1 MLKNVKKFLAL
12 LLAVMM
18 ILSLNGFAVLAESAG
33 EADERTESVVG
44 EEVGEDEAEKKE
56 TQSDSSASETEGT
69 DQQEKTESNV
79 SSVPESVP
87 SAPESGTASAEST
100 EDEDITSNAASVP
113 ETLESVPAAP
123 ESTPESVPAAPES
136 QAESVQSVA
145 EVTNWTVRFDLEKG
159 AYITINGREL
169 DSKTAISEN
178 GSLVFKALPREGY
191 VVEKVF
197 LDDGTEV
204 RHTVGSDGK
213 ASEDEYILEGL
224 TSDLTVHVKTKEK
237 PEEIKYQTASNK
249 AVYGPGFTVLLS
261 YGEDAKIPEDT
272 KVKVR
277 EYKEGSGVYEEYFEG
292 AVDATGADASR
303 CEAKVIEVSF
313 VDKNGSELEPQGP
326 VSVQILFRKP
336 V

>member
-1 MLKNVKKFLAL
+1 MLKNVKRFLAL

-44 EEVGEDEAEKKE
+44 EQVGEDEAEKKE

-100 EDEDITSNAASVP
+100 EDEEITSNAASVP
-113 ETLESVPAAP
+113 DTLESVPESVPAVSESTPESVPAAP
-123 ESTPESVPAAPES
+123 ESTPESVPAAPEP

-213 ASEDEYILEGL
+213 DSEDEYILEGL

-261 YGEDAKIPEDT
+261 YGEDAPVQTLPGARRRLSKCHLST
-272 KVKVR
+272 K
-277 EYKEGSGVYEEYFEG
+277 
-292 AVDATGADASR
+292 T
-303 CEAKVIEVSF
+303 EANSSLRARSACRSC
-313 VDKNGSELEPQGP
+313 SESPWKWRMPL
-326 VSVQILFRKP
+326 R
-336 V
+336 